1 VFDLPVPV
9 LQNLGETKLKVITRM
24 IDNAVNAPLT
34 SSLGRLFDAVAA
46 IIGLRSQVVFEGQAA
61 MELEMIAH
69 DSESGHYDFAWNG
82 DTVLQI
88 ATGPIIQ
95 GVIEDV
101 TRNIS
106 PAVIS
111 ARFHNTL
118 VTLFDALCRQL
129 RDDTGIDRVALSG
142 GVFQNSRLFTGL
154 STLLEKSGFSLLT
167 HRLVPTNDGGISLG
181 QAVVAAASINQS
193 KRE

>member
-1 VFDLPVPV
+1 V
-9 LQNLGETKLKVITRM
+9 LIKMMQTGTNS
-24 IDNAVNAPLT
+24 PLT

-61 MELEMIAH
+61 MELEMIA
-69 DSESGHYDFAWNG
+69 DDRESGCYDFAWNG
-82 DTVLQI
+82 DAVLQI

-95 GVIEDV
+95 AVIEDV
-101 TRNIS
+101 ASNVS

-118 VTLFDALCRQL
+118 VTLFDLLCRQL

-154 STLLEKSGFSLLT
+154 STVLEKSGFSLLT

-181 QAVVAAASINQS
+181 QAVVAAATMNQS
-193 KRE
+193 